1 MGNIKK
7 YDNMIEQVKQ
17 SEEWLEERLLVDN
30 ELELK
35 LREMFSDSSYVDWL
49 LNFTLKYSK
58 FKDTEWMYYPD
69 NISPEDYKRVNDMDL
84 FYYGIKKYADENH
97 RYPITTG
104 SGIFYRI
111 KYNDV
116 GFTIGIVGGL
126 NVEYICSR
134 EELDPEKSYIDLSYI
149 INNKK
154 CEDVD
159 FIDAQMKSLSN
170 LIITLHQSGVPIE
183 SMESTFVEIINRIKP
198 QKDDTA
204 VKALKI

>member
-1 MGNIKK
+1 MGSIKK

-35 LREMFSDSSYVDWL
+35 LKEMFSDSSYIDWL

-58 FKDTEWMYYPD
+58 FKDTEWMYYPG
-69 NISPEDYKRVNDMDL
+69 NISSEDYKRVNDMDL
-84 FYYGIKKYADENH
+84 FYYGIKKYAAENH

-111 KYNDV
+111 KYNEV

-134 EELDPEKSYIDLSYI
+134 EELDPEKNYIDLSYI

-154 CEDVD
+154 CDDVE
-159 FIDAQMKSLSN
+159 FIEKQLSVFSN
-170 LIITLHQSGVPIE
+170 VIVALRASGVPIE
-183 SMESTFVEIINRIKP
+183 SMFKTFNSTIGSVENVEVLTLEK
-198 QKDDTA
+198 
-204 VKALKI
+204 

>member
-35 LREMFSDSSYVDWL
+35 LKKMFSDSSYVDWL

-58 FKDTEWMYYPD
+58 FKDTEWVYYPD

-116 GFTIGIVGGL
+116 GFTIGIIGGL

-134 EELDPEKSYIDLSYI
+134 EELDPEKNYIDLSYI

-159 FIDAQMKSLSN
+159 FIEKQLSVFSN
-170 LIITLHQSGVPIE
+170 VIVALRASGVPVE
-183 SMESTFVEIINRIKP
+183 SMFKTFNSTIGSVENVEILTLEK
-198 QKDDTA
+198 
-204 VKALKI
+204 

>member
-35 LREMFSDSSYVDWL
+35 LKKMFSDSSYVDWL

-58 FKDTEWMYYPD
+58 FKDTEWVYYPD

-116 GFTIGIVGGL
+116 GFTIGIIGGL

-134 EELDPEKSYIDLSYI
+134 EELDPEKNYIDLSYI

-159 FIDAQMKSLSN
+159 FIEKQLSVFSN
-170 LIITLHQSGVPIE
+170 VIVALRASGVPIE
-183 SMESTFVEIINRIKP
+183 SMFKTFNSTIGSVENVEVLTLEK
-198 QKDDTA
+198 
-204 VKALKI
+204 

>member
-17 SEEWLEERLLVDN
+17 SEEWLEERLLADN

-35 LREMFSDSSYVDWL
+35 LKEMFSDSSYVDWL

-69 NISPEDYKRVNDMDL
+69 NISPEDYKRVNEMDL

-97 RYPITTG
+97 RYPTATG

-111 KYNDV
+111 KYNEV

-134 EELDPEKSYIDLSYI
+134 EELDPEKNYIDLSYI

-159 FIDAQMKSLSN
+159 FIEKQLSVFSN
-170 LIITLHQSGVPIE
+170 VIVALRASGVPIE
-183 SMESTFVEIINRIKP
+183 SMFKTFNSTIGSIE
-198 QKDDTA
+198 D
-204 VKALKI
+204 VKILTLEK

>member
-17 SEEWLEERLLVDN
+17 SEEWLDERLL
-30 ELELK
+30 
-35 LREMFSDSSYVDWL
+35 VDWL

-58 FKDTEWMYYPD
+58 FKDTEWMYYPG
-69 NISPEDYKRVNDMDL
+69 NISSEDYKRVNDMDL

-134 EELDPEKSYIDLSYI
+134 EELDPEKNYIDLSYI

-154 CEDVD
+154 CDDVE
-159 FIDAQMKSLSN
+159 FIEKQLSVFSN
-170 LIITLHQSGVPIE
+170 VIVALRASGVPIE
-183 SMESTFVEIINRIKP
+183 SMFKTFNSTIGSVENVEVLTLEK
-198 QKDDTA
+198 
-204 VKALKI
+204 